1 MAPEGRGRALCP
13 ARLRPGGGGRVPGA
27 RAHRTRVGRAH
38 AGARPA
44 PRRTAGGCSGC
55 RQPPS
60 STRDCCCGGSFRF
73 EDEVGGLELTICP
86 RSYVRLKLESLGRW
100 RRKKKEAVSPG
111 RPAAAGSGAEGL
123 TAEAAADTP
132 PRMATPVRWNPGMH
146 VNQNSDSV
154 KAGIIYNFI
163 LKMFAFSYFSKN
175 DFSIRVNAFKTAFT
189 V

>member
-1 MAPEGRGRALCP
+1 M
-13 ARLRPGGGGRVPGA
+13 
-27 RAHRTRVGRAH
+27 
-38 AGARPA
+38 
-44 PRRTAGGCSGC
+44 
-55 RQPPS
+55 
-60 STRDCCCGGSFRF
+60 
-73 EDEVGGLELTICP
+73 
-86 RSYVRLKLESLGRW
+86 RLKLESLGRW

-132 PRMATPVRWNPGMH
+132 PRMATPVRWNPRMH

-175 DFSIRVNAFKTAFT
+175 DFSIRVNTFKTAFT